1 MSMEFR
7 EGMVANNSPLTEE
20 RNARYCISLLLT
32 ENRSQLNL
40 KWSAS
45 VFLALVAQWNSL

>member
-7 EGMVANNSPLTEE
+7 EGMVANNSPLAEE
-20 RNARYCISLLLT
+20 RNARYCISLLPT
-32 ENRSQLNL
+32 ENRSQLKL
-40 KWSAS
+40 KWGAS

>member
-7 EGMVANNSPLTEE
+7 EGMVANNSPLTE

-32 ENRSQLNL
+32 ETRSQLNL